1 MNYHQKRGS
10 CIIIFLIVFTIDAAI
25 AGPNA
30 SSGCAIDLDDST
42 HDYDVNISS
51 KDIESKGIIGSKD
64 EVTISV
70 VAQNVSDLDTFQV
83 EINYD
88 PDLIQ
93 FIRAYENTSQET
105 VFLQQNG
112 GISTGLMVAEK
123 QSGTINIASALIGKD
138 KEEAPDGTGII
149 AFLDFKILN
158 NTKKIHLSLSNVYYI
173 NSDGVKDHITH
184 KQDAFIFASIFIKT
198 SSSKGGK
205 IEPSG
210 IFSVDSGESVN
221 FNIVPD
227 ACHRI
232 ANVKI
237 DGISQGALTAYSFN
251 NITRNHQIRV
261 RFTPIKEVF
270 RYTPECWKNQF
281 PDIGEDQ
288 DDFDKDGYS
297 NLYEYLNDTDPT
309 QADIPGAYMGYQSS
323 LDKNEH
329 LPYHVV
335 FTNPS
340 HPRASQ
346 GEAFNIDIM
355 YTSSENDGMD
365 LTNFNLLIHFDSSML
380 RLSHISNQLTGTT
393 INAINTIES
402 SEHSDND
409 HFTDKLIDL
418 TFNPGSIQL
427 PAKLCTLTYTIVSE
441 DIDNPRLGDI
451 SYIRFC
457 SPDLP
462 VDSEFHGIPAMLEMD
477 GFNLDIDGNGK
488 LDALTDGLF
497 IIRYLFGI
505 IDQNSAEIIAAE
517 NAPRKQ
523 ASKIWQYINN
533 RKVHLDVD
541 GNGYADALTDGLL
554 ILRYLFGIDQ
564 SPALTQ
570 NAIAEDA
577 TRQDEA
583 DVVEYI
589 KRYVFD

>member
-10 CIIIFLIVFTIDAAI
+10 CIVIFLIVFTIDAAI

-42 HDYDVNISS
+42 HDYEVNISN
-51 KDIESKGIIGSKD
+51 KDIESKGTVGSKD
-64 EVTISV
+64 EVTIAV

-123 QSGTINIASALIGKD
+123 QTGTINIASALIGKD

-173 NSDGVKDHITH
+173 NFDGVKDHITH

-210 IFSVDSGESVN
+210 IFSVDSGKSVN

-393 INAINTIES
+393 INELGQTLNCES
-402 SEHSDND
+402 
-409 HFTDKLIDL
+409 
-418 TFNPGSIQL
+418 
-427 PAKLCTLTYTIVSE
+427 
-441 DIDNPRLGDI
+441 
-451 SYIRFC
+451 
-457 SPDLP
+457 
-462 VDSEFHGIPAMLEMD
+462 
-477 GFNLDIDGNGK
+477 
-488 LDALTDGLF
+488 
-497 IIRYLFGI
+497 
-505 IDQNSAEIIAAE
+505 
-517 NAPRKQ
+517 RK
-523 ASKIWQYINN
+523 STP
-533 RKVHLDVD
+533 L
-541 GNGYADALTDGLL
+541 
-554 ILRYLFGIDQ
+554 
-564 SPALTQ
+564 
-570 NAIAEDA
+570 
-577 TRQDEA
+577 
-583 DVVEYI
+583 
-589 KRYVFD
+589 